1 MSGVVPSSQ
10 QQPAEYTLQGVMRFL
25 QTEWHKN
32 ERDRIQWE
40 IEKAEMKAR
49 IARLEG
55 EKRGNERLIESF
67 VKRINMLE
75 KSLSEERAKLGN
87 ATVPDS
93 IKESVSNIEKPNFRS
108 SLPDDFP
115 VSKSRLEEIEKS
127 RAKSREYL
135 DRCLQEVTYLLVFAQ
150 SVPAPPPSQP
160 LDVPLSQMHITA
172 QHSPI
177 SNSMSR
183 EYGDV
188 NVLDRNPDSEN
199 PQFED
204 RLGDGG
210 GSSSTSESSSSSRSN
225 ISSSTS
231 ATSDRGSLSP
241 DRLNNNRMGKIIVFE
256 ENTEGPVPQQRL
268 GLSGTNTQ
276 VGEDSDEQGPGI
288 TRIGELV
295 VSSSPVDENESWDFD
310 NQTSAVNPPQY
321 VE

>member
-1 MSGVVPSSQ
+1 MSGVIPSNQ
-10 QQPAEYTLQGVMRFL
+10 QQPTEYTLQGVMRFL

-87 ATVPDS
+87 PIPES
-93 IKESVSNIEKPNFRS
+93 IKESVSNNEKTCYTS
-108 SLPDDFP
+108 TLPDDFP

-150 SVPAPPPSQP
+150 SVPAPPPSEP
-160 LDVPLSQMHITA
+160 LHIPLSQMQITS
-172 QHSPI
+172 QQSPT

-183 EYGDV
+183 EYGDI
-188 NVLDRNPDSEN
+188 NMLDRSADSEN
-199 PQFED
+199 PRFED
-204 RLGDGG
+204 RLGDGV
-210 GSSSTSESSSSSRSN
+210 GSGASESSSSSRSN
-225 ISSSTS
+225 SSSSTA

-241 DRLNNNRMGKIIVFE
+241 DRLNNNLMGKIIVFE
-256 ENTEGPVPQQRL
+256 ENAEEPQDDL
-268 GLSGTNTQ
+268 PGTNTQ
-276 VGEDSDEQGPGI
+276 VGEDSDEQGPAI
-288 TRIGELV
+288 TRIGEPI

-310 NQTSAVNPPQY
+310 NRSSVANPPQY